1 MISDNHATTIHA
13 TTCMTSH
20 VDCEM
25 RVLLEFLPT
34 DAAGELPLSDVYA
47 RYVILHVPFSREQL
61 KAHGTGMLVP
71 HLQGCQLR
79 ILVVLLVLVHLK
91 HDSPPCLVE
100 KLAFELWFLGMSLHV
115 VPKRTCK

>member
-1 MISDNHATTIHA
+1 MVSPLKFITCINFNKLAIKVYV

-34 DAAGELPLSDVYA
+34 DAAGKLPLSDVDA

-61 KAHGTGMLVP
+61 EAHGTGMLVP

-79 ILVVLLVLVHLK
+79 ILVVLLVLVRLK
-91 HDSPPCLVE
+91 HDSPPYRLVA
-100 KLAFELWFLGMSLHV
+100 KLASE
-115 VPKRTCK
+115 